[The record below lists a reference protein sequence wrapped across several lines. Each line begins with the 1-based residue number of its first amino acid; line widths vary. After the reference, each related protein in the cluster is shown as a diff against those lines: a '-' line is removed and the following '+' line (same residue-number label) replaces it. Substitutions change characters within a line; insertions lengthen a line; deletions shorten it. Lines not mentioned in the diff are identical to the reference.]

1 MLLNIR
7 KCLTKGRITTYNM
20 NKYLQLCYYKTST
33 TLYDSSK
40 KQRAIGLKKQS
51 SCSIDALGKT
61 EYLFIVFNTSPK
73 RFS

>member
-40 KQRAIGLKKQS
+40 KQRAIG
-51 SCSIDALGKT
+51 
-61 EYLFIVFNTSPK
+61 
-73 RFS
+73 